1 MNIFTVLLR
10 KEIKELLTRQLV
22 ISIAAMIFVFYV
34 IGKSVGSHSRA
45 SGASNS
51 IVVMDLDRSE
61 LSARLLKAMGG
72 GKTPIKPSA
81 FTGIASAMAAP
92 EHAAENSF
100 LVIPDG
106 LARSVEEGRP
116 SRLEFYSRFRKDAS
130 GMGPAMAASRIRKVS
145 ALAAAEASAYALER
159 KAPGLPPA
167 FLRDPAPA
175 EEYVVIDGRTE
186 KVPLGQVVGFIQ
198 SQSYFFPIAVFF
210 IVILSAQMIMT
221 AVATEKENK
230 TLETLLSSP
239 VDRRLLVL
247 SKLTAS
253 SIIAAALSVAYMLG
267 MRSFMGGI
275 TGAAESASA
284 SAAAAG
290 PALAKLGLVI
300 TTQGYLV
307 IGLSVLFC
315 ILCALSMAFIL
326 GILSED
332 VKSIQAMLMPLM
344 MPLMI
349 SYLMPIFIDLSTAGW
364 GIKALL
370 YAIPF
375 THAFMAP
382 QNVMM
387 GNFARAGWGIAYQ
400 AAVFAVFVTL
410 AARLFSGDAL
420 LTLRL
425 RLPGAR
431 KKAAAQ

>member
-1 MNIFTVLLR
+1 MNIFLVLLK
-10 KEIKELLTRQLV
+10 KEMKELLTRQLV
-22 ISIAAMIFVFYV
+22 FSIAAMIFVFYV

-72 GKTPIKPSA
+72 GKTPIRPTA
-81 FTGIASAMAAP
+81 FTDIESAMAAP
-92 EHAAENSF
+92 EHESENSF
-100 LVIPDG
+100 LVIPEG
-106 LARSVEEGRP
+106 LARSVEKGRP

-145 ALAAAEASAYALER
+145 ALAAAEASVYALER

-175 EEYVVIDGRTE
+175 VEYVVVGGRTE

-247 SKLTAS
+247 SKLAAS

-275 TGAAESASA
+275 TGAADGA

-300 TTQGYLV
+300 GPQGYLI

-315 ILCALSMAFIL
+315 ILCALAMAFIL

-387 GNFARAGWGIAYQ
+387 GNFARAGWGILYQ

-425 RLPGAR
+425 KLPWTGR
-431 KKAAAQ
+431 KA

>member
-1 MNIFTVLLR
+1 MNIFLVLLK
-10 KEIKELLTRQLV
+10 KEMKELLTRQLV
-22 ISIAAMIFVFYV
+22 LSIAAMIFVFYV

-45 SGASNS
+45 SGAANS

-72 GKTPIKPSA
+72 GKTPLKPSS
-81 FTGIASAMAAP
+81 FTDIASAMAAP
-92 EHAAENSF
+92 EHESENSF

-106 LARSVEEGRP
+106 LARSVEEGHP

-145 ALAAAEASAYALER
+145 ALAAAEASVYALER

-175 EEYVVIDGRTE
+175 VEYVVVDGRTE

-247 SKLTAS
+247 SKLAAS

-275 TGAAESASA
+275 TGAADGA

-300 TTQGYLV
+300 APQGYLV

-315 ILCALSMAFIL
+315 ILCALAMAFIL

-387 GNFARAGWGIAYQ
+387 GNFARAGWGILYQ

-425 RLPGAR
+425 KLPGGR
-431 KKAAAQ
+431 RGNGAQ